1 VKQMV
6 ENQKRGES
14 VKLAFLAGLA
24 IVIALSFMLWG
35 IGALDSDLWVGVAL
49 LAAAPVAIAVAIWVF
64 LRERKKIASGLPM
77 QDERSK
83 GIFQKATS
91 YSFYTTMYF
100 ALALSFLID
109 EPALKDLMTAER
121 ALMMVLAETVLA
133 CFVFLGYFHLK
144 GVPE

>member
-1 VKQMV
+1 MG

-14 VKLAFLAGLA
+14 VRLAFLTGLA
-24 IVIALSFMLWG
+24 IVIALSFMFWG
-35 IGALDSDLWVGVAL
+35 INALDSNLWVGVGL
-49 LAAAPVAIAVAIWVF
+49 LVAAPVAMVVAIWVY

-91 YSFYTTMYF
+91 YTFYTTLYF
-100 ALALSFLID
+100 VLFFSFILD
-109 EPALKDLMTAER
+109 EPAVKDFVTVER
-121 ALMMVLAETVLA
+121 ALMMVLAEMVLA
-133 CFVFLGYFHLK
+133 LLVFLGYFNLK